1 MDLSDVA
8 LKCTLRCELL
18 STETAL
24 HNLVLAMLFEDVPTQ
39 VADGELLVAQLTRHR
54 LSVLRPNVLLHI
66 SHGFPAN
73 VTDFFLTSGS
83 VWRCHFGENK

>member
-39 VADGELLVAQLTRHR
+39 VADGELLVAKLTRHG
-54 LSVLRPNVLLHI
+54 LSVLRPNVPLHI
-66 SHGFPAN
+66 SHRLLAN
-73 VTDFFLTSGS
+73 VTARFLAS
-83 VWRCHFGENK
+83 F